1 MKAYSCLVSN
11 GNNRKIPIKGGG
23 AFFKCLGGPEQGSGL
38 SKEFLKWSC
47 HVFCFIIILLAA
59 AAVSLLG

>member
-23 AFFKCLGGPEQGSGL
+23 AFFNNVWAGQNRVWVCLKS
-38 SKEFLKWSC
+38 S
-47 HVFCFIIILLAA
+47 
-59 AAVSLLG
+59 

>member
-38 SKEFLKWSC
+38 SKEFLKMELPC
-47 HVFCFIIILLAA
+47 VLFIIILLAA
-59 AAVSLLG
+59 AVSLLG